1 MTNRFQAH
9 VVRNFRSATCAIVAA
24 MWSAGCGGS
33 SSGTNGPSTTP
44 AATITIGTTG
54 ASPRTVTVQRG
65 SQVQFV
71 NNDRTPHQMNSDPHP
86 EHTDCPELNAVG
98 FLSPGQ
104 SRQTGN
110 LNTART
116 CRFHDHDNPFNTTLQ
131 GSIVVQ

>member
-1 MTNRFQAH
+1 MVNRLQRVARTFKWAIP
-9 VVRNFRSATCAIVAA
+9 AIVTVGV
-24 MWSAGCGGS
+24 SAGCGGS
-33 SSGTNGPSTTP
+33 SSGTNGPSTPP
-44 AATITIGTTG
+44 AATISIGTTG
-54 ASPRTVTVQRG
+54 ASPRTVTVPRG

-71 NNDRTPHQMNSDPHP
+71 NNDRTSHQMNSDPHP

-98 FLSPGQ
+98 FLNPNQ

-116 CRFHDHDNPFNTTLQ
+116 CGFHDHDNPANAALQ